1 MGSPEASAARP
12 ATGGYLRIAEAAA
25 MVGTSPSRLRQ
36 WEREG
41 LLRPSRGPGGQR
53 RYAPRDVDLA
63 REVARLRAERLN
75 APAIRRL
82 LATSDELP
90 RDEHPHQPPAERMGQ
105 RIRELRLRRGLT
117 LHEAAARTGLS
128 ASFISSFERGLSGA
142 SLAAL
147 HRLTAVC
154 GTTLGELTRE
164 APPTAGRVVR
174 AGERRVVE
182 LGGPAIRMEDLSN
195 APTALEGQLF
205 VLAAGA
211 RSNGWYAH
219 PGEEL
224 MFVLAGRLGVWLGDQ
239 EYYELAE
246 GDSLTFP
253 STLSHRF
260 RALAPSETRLIWVNT
275 PPTF

>member
-1 MGSPEASAARP
+1 MARSDANP
-12 ATGGYLRIAEAAA
+12 SRQATGGYLRIAEAAA
-25 MVGTSPSRLRQ
+25 MVGASPSRLRQ

-53 RYAPRDVDLA
+53 RYAPHDVDLA

-82 LATSDELP
+82 LTAADGP
-90 RDEHPHQPPAERMGQ
+90 AWDGHAHHPPTERMGA
-105 RIRELRLRRGLT
+105 RLREIRLGRGLT
-117 LHEAAARTGLS
+117 LHDAAARTGLS

-147 HRLTAVC
+147 QRLTAAC
-154 GTTLGELTRE
+154 GTTVSELTRE
-164 APPTAGRVVR
+164 DPPTAGRVVR

-260 RALAPSETRLIWVNT
+260 RALAASETRLIWVNT